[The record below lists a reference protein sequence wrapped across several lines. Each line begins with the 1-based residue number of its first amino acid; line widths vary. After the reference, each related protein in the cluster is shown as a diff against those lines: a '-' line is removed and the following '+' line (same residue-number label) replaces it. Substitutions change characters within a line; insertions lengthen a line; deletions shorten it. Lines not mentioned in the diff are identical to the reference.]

1 MDYGKKIQIHNFVM
15 LKYRVDKTSFIK
27 VSSVNGEWSVSY
39 REDNIMFLTLDMAG
53 EENHEALHNV
63 FTAIYG
69 TCQIV
74 DSEYTKE
81 VFDVMNRYFERI
93 KDKKKPVSEEEDAK
107 VLDEERK
114 MYELQEEMNHV
125 KDNRRDT
132 EVEGGNG

>member
-1 MDYGKKIQIHNFVM
+1 MDYGKKVQIHNFVM

-74 DSEYTKE
+74 DSEYTKD
-81 VFDVMNRYFERI
+81 VFDAMNRYFERI

-107 VLDEERK
+107 IIDEERK
-114 MYELQEEMNHV
+114 MYEMKENEE
-125 KDNRRDT
+125 K
-132 EVEGGNG
+132 ES